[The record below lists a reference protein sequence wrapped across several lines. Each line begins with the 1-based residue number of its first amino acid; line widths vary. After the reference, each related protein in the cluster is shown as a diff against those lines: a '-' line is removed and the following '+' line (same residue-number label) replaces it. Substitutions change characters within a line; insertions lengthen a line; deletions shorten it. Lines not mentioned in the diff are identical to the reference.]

1 MIRINQLKLNIAHT
15 QSDLER
21 KILKTLHM
29 KKEYL
34 QGYKIRRQSIDAR
47 KKPDLYYV
55 YSVDVLVKD
64 EAKIK
69 KSIKSNQIQFQA
81 KEDTYNF
88 PANGTREFK
97 HRPVIIGTGPAGLF
111 CGYMLAIHGYRPI
124 LLERG
129 ADVDQRTKDVETFWK
144 TGTLDPSSNVQ
155 FGEGGAGTFSDGKLN
170 TLVKDKSGRN
180 HEVLRIFAR
189 HGAPE
194 AITYQSKPHI
204 GTDILSRVVKEMR
217 EWYLCAWR
225 RSTVSFTGH

>member
-29 KKEYL
+29 RKEDL

-55 YSVDVLVKD
+55 YSLDVLVKD

-81 KEDTYNF
+81 KEDAYNF

-97 HRPVIIGTGPAGLF
+97 HRPVIIGTAVFP
-111 CGYMLAIHGYRPI
+111 
-124 LLERG
+124 
-129 ADVDQRTKDVETFWK
+129 
-144 TGTLDPSSNVQ
+144 
-155 FGEGGAGTFSDGKLN
+155 
-170 TLVKDKSGRN
+170 
-180 HEVLRIFAR
+180 
-189 HGAPE
+189 
-194 AITYQSKPHI
+194 
-204 GTDILSRVVKEMR
+204 
-217 EWYLCAWR
+217 
-225 RSTVSFTGH
+225 

>member
-81 KEDTYNF
+81 KEDAYNF

-97 HRPVIIGTGPAGLF
+97 HRPVIMEPDLRDYSADICLQSTDTG
-111 CGYMLAIHGYRPI
+111 
-124 LLERG
+124 
-129 ADVDQRTKDVETFWK
+129 QSFWK
-144 TGTLDPSSNVQ
+144 
-155 FGEGGAGTFSDGKLN
+155 EGPMSINALKT
-170 TLVKDKSGRN
+170 
-180 HEVLRIFAR
+180 
-189 HGAPE
+189 
-194 AITYQSKPHI
+194 
-204 GTDILSRVVKEMR
+204 
-217 EWYLCAWR
+217 
-225 RSTVSFTGH
+225 

>member
-81 KEDTYNF
+81 KEDAYNF
-88 PANGTREFK
+88 PANGTREFTVLLSSEPDL
-97 HRPVIIGTGPAGLF
+97 RDYSADICLQSTDTG
-111 CGYMLAIHGYRPI
+111 
-124 LLERG
+124 
-129 ADVDQRTKDVETFWK
+129 QSFWK
-144 TGTLDPSSNVQ
+144 
-155 FGEGGAGTFSDGKLN
+155 EGPMSINALKT
-170 TLVKDKSGRN
+170 
-180 HEVLRIFAR
+180 
-189 HGAPE
+189 
-194 AITYQSKPHI
+194 
-204 GTDILSRVVKEMR
+204 
-217 EWYLCAWR
+217 
-225 RSTVSFTGH
+225 

>member
-81 KEDTYNF
+81 KEDAYNF
-88 PANGTREFK
+88 PANGTR
-97 HRPVIIGTGPAGLF
+97 
-111 CGYMLAIHGYRPI
+111 
-124 LLERG
+124 
-129 ADVDQRTKDVETFWK
+129 
-144 TGTLDPSSNVQ
+144 
-155 FGEGGAGTFSDGKLN
+155 
-170 TLVKDKSGRN
+170 
-180 HEVLRIFAR
+180 
-189 HGAPE
+189 
-194 AITYQSKPHI
+194 
-204 GTDILSRVVKEMR
+204 
-217 EWYLCAWR
+217 
-225 RSTVSFTGH
+225 TVSFSGCVLSLASGKTALKVNIRQPPWSRQAGASSGIQANVCFVKDVLASAAMCRGLAFCLCRNVAFQQFADQSAMVPSMMWTACSAVSASLPVRLVL

>member
-81 KEDTYNF
+81 KEDTYS
-88 PANGTREFK
+88 ADICLQSTD
-97 HRPVIIGTGPAGLF
+97 TG
-111 CGYMLAIHGYRPI
+111 
-124 LLERG
+124 
-129 ADVDQRTKDVETFWK
+129 QSFWK
-144 TGTLDPSSNVQ
+144 
-155 FGEGGAGTFSDGKLN
+155 EGPMSINALKT
-170 TLVKDKSGRN
+170 
-180 HEVLRIFAR
+180 
-189 HGAPE
+189 
-194 AITYQSKPHI
+194 
-204 GTDILSRVVKEMR
+204 
-217 EWYLCAWR
+217 
-225 RSTVSFTGH
+225 

>member
-69 KSIKSNQIQFQA
+69 KSIKSNQINFRRKKMLITFLQTEPESSSTVLLSSEPDLRDYSADICLQST
-81 KEDTYNF
+81 DT
-88 PANGTREFK
+88 G
-97 HRPVIIGTGPAGLF
+97 
-111 CGYMLAIHGYRPI
+111 
-124 LLERG
+124 
-129 ADVDQRTKDVETFWK
+129 QSFWK
-144 TGTLDPSSNVQ
+144 
-155 FGEGGAGTFSDGKLN
+155 EGPMSINALKT
-170 TLVKDKSGRN
+170 
-180 HEVLRIFAR
+180 
-189 HGAPE
+189 
-194 AITYQSKPHI
+194 
-204 GTDILSRVVKEMR
+204 
-217 EWYLCAWR
+217 
-225 RSTVSFTGH
+225 